1 MKRKIKFRRL
11 HCGSFI
17 YDDEENCCVFWGG
30 LSEKEEES
38 LSQFTGLFD
47 KNGKEIY
54 EGDIISVFYTSR
66 VEVDCWKAT
75 VKWLGVNPSFVLQ
88 RVNPRFLSDFEED
101 FVKCGLLELLVIGNI
116 FENPEL
122 LETRND

>member
-11 HCGSFI
+11 HGDSFI

-38 LSQFTGLFD
+38 LSQFTGLLD

-54 EGDIISVFYTSR
+54 EGDILKVYDIYNETWSENGAEVVFSSGFYFGYAGG
-66 VEVDCWKAT
+66 W
-75 VKWLGVNPSFVLQ
+75 VLNSGNIIIKIERQ
-88 RVNPRFLSDFEED
+88 NDREI
-101 FVKCGLLELLVIGNI
+101 IGNI
-116 FENPEL
+116 YENPEL
-122 LETRND
+122 INK

>member
-38 LSQFTGLFD
+38 LSQFTGLLD

-54 EGDIISVFYTSR
+54 EGDVIEYNDPNDTRWSYQSVASYSSDVWWKNKP
-66 VEVDCWKAT
+66 VEI
-75 VKWLGVNPSFVLQ
+75 LGNVY
-88 RVNPRFLSDFEED
+88 
-101 FVKCGLLELLVIGNI
+101 
-116 FENPEL
+116 ENPEL
-122 LETRND
+122 INK

>member
-11 HCGSFI
+11 HCRSFI

-54 EGDIISVFYTSR
+54 EGDILQNGVITMTHSVKRYRAECKNTNPDFYMCFT
-66 VEVDCWKAT
+66 EI
-75 VKWLGVNPSFVLQ
+75 LGNV
-88 RVNPRFLSDFEED
+88 
-101 FVKCGLLELLVIGNI
+101 
-116 FENPEL
+116 
-122 LETRND
+122 